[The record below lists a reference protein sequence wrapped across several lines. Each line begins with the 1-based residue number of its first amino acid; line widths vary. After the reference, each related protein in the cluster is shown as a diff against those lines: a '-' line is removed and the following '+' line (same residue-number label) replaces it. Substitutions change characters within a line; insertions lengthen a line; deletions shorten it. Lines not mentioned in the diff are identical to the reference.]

1 MINYVLIEKLI
12 IICQRP
18 ILLIVQ
24 NMAMVKK
31 AFEGTGPKQLKFD
44 KVSFDCDFVYNKVC
58 KW

>member
-31 AFEGTGPKQLKFD
+31 AFEGTGPKQ
-44 KVSFDCDFVYNKVC
+44 
-58 KW
+58 